1 MFSQDYIMRQ
11 IQQMTQ
17 VLNRILT
24 QVLKLKKQEQ
34 EAETISFT
42 NKKLKEELG
51 FDLEELSAILSDK
64 GISYLKKEHNFT
76 NEHLSILAD
85 IIYELGEHGF
95 NNLEEHT
102 ESLSLL
108 TQSLKLYEFIEL
120 DERIYSI
127 DRNIKITKIKDYLSK
142 N

>member
-34 EAETISFT
+34 GTETVSYT
-42 NKKLKEELG
+42 NEVLKEELG

-76 NEHLSILAD
+76 NEHLSILGD
-85 IIYELGEHGF
+85 ILYEVGEHGF
-95 NNLEEHT
+95 DNPEKHSQ
-102 ESLSLL
+102 SLSLL
-108 TQSLKLYEFIEL
+108 AQSLRLYEFIEM
-120 DERIYSI
+120 DDRIYSI
-127 DRNIKITKIKDYLSK
+127 DRNLKITKIKDYLS
-142 N
+142 

>member
-17 VLNRILT
+17 VLNAILT
-24 QVLKLKKQEQ
+24 QVLKLKKQDQ
-34 EAETISFT
+34 DAEVITVASEMLT
-42 NKKLKEELG
+42 EELG
-51 FDLEELSAILSDK
+51 ISFSELISLLESK
-64 GISYLKKEHNFT
+64 GIGHLKKELGFT

-85 IIYELGEHGF
+85 IMYELAEQSFESSNQH
-95 NNLEEHT
+95 E
-102 ESLSLL
+102 ESLSYFARSL
-108 TQSLKLYEFIEL
+108 TLYEFIEK

-127 DRNIKITKIKDYLSK
+127 DRNVKMTKIRDYL